1 MSLDNLD
8 LEQIYGTG
16 VQPPVAPYIPQQ
28 MSQEDLQQ
36 AMGIP
41 APVSTDSTQQSPM
54 NSPLPFQAKPVLNGG
69 SIEQGGSA
77 SYSGFSPEKYNQI
90 TKTSSIVD
98 KRVAKDMAP
107 VTDMLK
113 KQEQDYSAIAKDR
126 IKNQQNVTDIEKQ
139 KADINSQY
147 EMDKAD
153 IINKGNLAIQ
163 NEIETG
169 RQNVATAMANHQKMM
184 EQFQAMSVN
193 PGDLYNRMTTGERAG
208 TSLAVAASAF
218 LGAKG
223 IGTPIMGI
231 IDKAIDRNIDA
242 QLANI
247 KKKGQEVGMAA
258 DVVNMVR
265 QTSRDDLEA
274 KMRLKDMALESAAQG
289 LTAEFSKFGSK
300 LAEAKG
306 AEAVAMIKEQQLKV
320 RDDLNKQWLDAENV
334 SRGQRISEHNNE
346 VNASVERAGIASRE
360 RIAALE
366 HQAKMGDP
374 LEKVAINAVWDVS
387 PGADKGWLMR
397 DGIRPEDRSMVL
409 NSTGDS
415 AEVLSLLKEAN
426 ELSAEIGKQYRGPGE
441 VVFTNKDKARFDQ
454 ILARINQTMQRRQSG
469 LSSTD
474 NEWKRFESQLRPDS
488 FLTKKNFDALSG
500 QMIQLEQ
507 ERTNRKIAPFV
518 RDMPDNLKKVLRDN
532 GFGPPTMPTDVIG
545 KHRINDSVGY
555 GDAVGEIGDAAV
567 DDNPTE
573 VTSAN
578 EYAKVVRQS
587 ATDKPADNVSSV
599 RSTDWEAFSA
609 SKNDY
614 TYVDNRIVPSSP
626 VSKQFVA
633 TGDLY
638 DLAKTGDTSAINEL
652 KSIASDTK
660 DTITKGRVPVP
671 TKQAEYAQFF
681 LDKLD
686 AESSGKDYYYSIL
699 NGTRYAPPLTRAPDY
714 YAPVQ
719 EDPLFK

>member
-1 MSLDNLD
+1 
-8 LEQIYGTG
+8 
-16 VQPPVAPYIPQQ
+16 
-28 MSQEDLQQ
+28 
-36 AMGIP
+36 
-41 APVSTDSTQQSPM
+41 
-54 NSPLPFQAKPVLNGG
+54 
-69 SIEQGGSA
+69 
-77 SYSGFSPEKYNQI
+77 
-90 TKTSSIVD
+90 
-98 KRVAKDMAP
+98 MAP

-374 LEKVAINAVWDVS
+374 IESAAKEAVWDTS
-387 PGADKGWLMR
+387 EGATKGWLWQP
-397 DGIRPEDRSMVL
+397 GITDEEKKQVRAQLSA
-409 NSTGDS
+409 NS
-415 AEVLSLLKEAN
+415 ELSSILKEAA
-426 ELSAEIGKQYRGPGE
+426 ELSAELGPKYRGVGE
-441 VVFTNKDKARFDQ
+441 KYFTTADKARFDQ
-454 ILARINQTMQRRQSG
+454 FRNVFVMTYKKALTGLQGSDKEMTAVDQMLTPDSLLNKEKFAQLAGQMQ
-469 LSSTD
+469 
-474 NEWKRFESQLRPDS
+474 QLR
-488 FLTKKNFDALSG
+488 KNNSDNALK
-500 QMIQLEQ
+500 MY
-507 ERTNRKIAPFV
+507 T
-518 RDMPDNLKKVLRDN
+518 RDMPAGMEKVLRDN
-532 GFGPPTMPTDVIG
+532 GYGP
-545 KHRINDSVGY
+545 
-555 GDAVGEIGDAAV
+555 
-567 DDNPTE
+567 
-573 VTSAN
+573 
-578 EYAKVVRQS
+578 S
-587 ATDKPADNVSSV
+587 ATPQDSLGTSRIGEGGWGSVVTTPGNNSVDNVPEEARTETQKAWDNLNDKVIKRDSNV
-599 RSTDWEAFSA
+599 TDEENKAF
-609 SKNDY
+609 
-614 TYVDNRIVPSSP
+614 
-626 VSKQFVA
+626 VSM
-633 TGDLY
+633 Y
-638 DLAKTGDTSAINEL
+638 YN
-652 KSIASDTK
+652 SI
-660 DTITKGRVPVP
+660 
-671 TKQAEYAQFF
+671 
-681 LDKLD
+681 
-686 AESSGKDYYYSIL
+686 GKDYSAYVTNQTGEI
-699 NGTRYAPPLTRAPDY
+699 TRAQQSIIRLGLNARAGDTVALDY
-714 YAPVQ
+714 LNQVANEKSGLTGKYSGITEDAKFAQYMINNLGLSTAQ
-719 EDPLFK
+719 EQDFSSSAKEFGKKLLPKDKSYSDQYLESR

>member
-41 APVSTDSTQQSPM
+41 APVSTDSTQQSPT

-374 LEKVAINAVWDVS
+374 IENAAKEAVWDTS
-387 PGADKGWLMR
+387 EGATKGWLWQP
-397 DGIRPEDRSMVL
+397 GITDEEKKQVRAQL
-409 NSTGDS
+409 AANSELTS
-415 AEVLSLLKEAN
+415 ILKEAA
-426 ELSAEIGKQYRGPGE
+426 ELSAELGPKYRGVGE
-441 VVFTNKDKARFDQ
+441 KYFTTADKARFDQ
-454 ILARINQTMQRRQSG
+454 FRNVFVMTYKKALTGLQGSDKEMAAVDQMLTPDSLLNKEKFAQLAGQMQ
-469 LSSTD
+469 
-474 NEWKRFESQLRPDS
+474 QLR
-488 FLTKKNFDALSG
+488 KNNSDNTLK
-500 QMIQLEQ
+500 MY
-507 ERTNRKIAPFV
+507 T
-518 RDMPDNLKKVLRDN
+518 RDMPAGMEKVLRD
-532 GFGPPTMPTDVIG
+532 
-545 KHRINDSVGY
+545 SGY
-555 GDAVGEIGDAAV
+555 G
-567 DDNPTE
+567 P
-573 VTSAN
+573 
-578 EYAKVVRQS
+578 S
-587 ATDKPADNVSSV
+587 ATPQDSLGTSRIGEGGWGSVVTTPGNNSVDNVPEEARTETQKAWDNLNDKVIKRDSNV
-599 RSTDWEAFSA
+599 TDEENKAF
-609 SKNDY
+609 
-614 TYVDNRIVPSSP
+614 
-626 VSKQFVA
+626 VSM
-633 TGDLY
+633 Y
-638 DLAKTGDTSAINEL
+638 YN
-652 KSIASDTK
+652 SI
-660 DTITKGRVPVP
+660 
-671 TKQAEYAQFF
+671 
-681 LDKLD
+681 
-686 AESSGKDYYYSIL
+686 GKDYSAYVTNQTGEI
-699 NGTRYAPPLTRAPDY
+699 TRAQQSIIRLGLNARAGDTVALDY
-714 YAPVQ
+714 LNQVANEKSGLTGKYSGITEDAKFAQYMINNLGLSTAQ
-719 EDPLFK
+719 EQDFSSSAKEFGKKLLPKDKSYSDQYLESR